1 MLRVLL
7 VVPLALLA
15 VIPSA
20 SAAEAQRWQGMTSQG
35 LAMDFVVKKAGGKT
49 VIASWEFEFTL
60 LCLKSGN
67 IIDLFTGFDGFD
79 IPVVHERFTFTE
91 LDPFQYF
98 SWKGAFT
105 RPKDARGSAISDL
118 PALTRKIQGEVCTSG
133 RPSWEAHPASG
144 PIGARPHVQMWI
156 RLVKGSDGKV
166 TRSVSS

>member
-1 MLRVLL
+1 MIRVLL

-67 IIDLFTGFDGFD
+67 IIDLFTGFRDLRSPRAHQEDPGRG
-79 IPVVHERFTFTE
+79 VHQRQAK
-91 LDPFQYF
+91 L
-98 SWKGAFT
+98 G
-105 RPKDARGSAISDL
+105 GSPGVRADRCA
-118 PALTRKIQGEVCTSG
+118 P
-133 RPSWEAHPASG
+133 
-144 PIGARPHVQMWI
+144 ARPDVDPAREGLGREGDQIGQLI
-156 RLVKGSDGKV
+156 R
-166 TRSVSS
+166 